1 MCALSCFLCV
11 LILILILLIP
21 SVYVYC
27 RNAFFMVH
35 GPFGDV
41 DTYNIDY
48 IYDTFGKG
56 ALMDSY
62 IMDFVIK
69 YWKQDPELGLAYQ
82 SGERLLLS
90 PLFITVNVCCHSF
103 LLHWLFH
110 VHACLHCLFFFFMSF
125 FCSFL
130 CAVRSSNGN
139 LCGER

>member
-1 MCALSCFLCV
+1 
-11 LILILILLIP
+11 
-21 SVYVYC
+21 
-27 RNAFFMVH
+27 MVH

-48 IYDTFGKG
+48 IYDTFGKE

-90 PLFITVNVCCHSF
+90 PLFITVNVCYHSF
-103 LLHWLFH
+103 LLHW
-110 VHACLHCLFFFFMSF
+110 FFMSMPACIVYSF
-125 FCSFL
+125 FHVLFFVLFC
-130 CAVRSSNGN
+130 V
-139 LCGER
+139 